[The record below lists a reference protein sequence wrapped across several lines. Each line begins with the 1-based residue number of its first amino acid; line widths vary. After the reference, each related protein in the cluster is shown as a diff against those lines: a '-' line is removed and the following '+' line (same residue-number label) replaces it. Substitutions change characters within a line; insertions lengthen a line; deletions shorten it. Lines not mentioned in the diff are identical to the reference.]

1 MTELTPVRE
10 KELKISRFIDL
21 EKDKSRFYTNI
32 FLENEDIVIKTPFPI
47 RQSEGKDFPV
57 DVKVEHFDLTKY
69 IYLVDY

>member
-1 MTELTPVRE
+1 VTELTPVRE
-10 KELKISRFIDL
+10 KELKTSRFIDL

-47 RQSEGKDFPV
+47 SQSDRKDKMAEF
-57 DVKVEHFDLTKY
+57 KAEKFDLTNY